1 MYNNNVNVNVNL
13 YIFLFIFYLLI
24 YIEMSYYKKQPKH
37 TRTLILNT
45 DDANYVDGD
54 RKTFTFRFA
63 PINIEDES
71 LMYVKNTVA
80 NFKTTGLAV
89 KSVQSGLFLG
99 STATFSSTYS
109 VQPTITFASQ
119 DGKGSGASAIG
130 LLAPSGLSGSATSST
145 LSVNVINAGSGY
157 TGVAGDYVVNAV
169 VPTTGGSGST
179 ITSGTLTTATG
190 SFSPTGTLVAGS
202 GYTEV
207 PLFVAPIPP
216 ASVPAT
222 FNSAGITAGVITTV
236 PTVANPTLNGFYN
249 ASTFV
254 ASFVSGH
261 KIALGVVNTNGSGT
275 VTSISLDN
283 ASDNGYYDA
292 SNPLT
297 VVSINGIQLGT
308 GFGTG
313 LVIAPTYSG
322 GKCASVVVT
331 NGGTGYGANLV
342 NGPIQ
347 FSFPS
352 IGTGATITGA
362 TVSQGR
368 ITAITLGAGGT
379 KYYAPTVSITAGVV
393 VPVQATYEPVF
404 KIGSVIAGARM
415 LTHGA
420 GYTVPPKPLIS
431 STNRISNAG
440 DLPLIAEIAPTYLV
454 EKNNYY
460 IVKADGFQFNRTLY
474 TNTDNKGLPTI
485 AVCSTNEQVNDE
497 DYTEL
502 VLPAQV
508 LDNITITIH
517 DKDALGLETNR
528 NMIILLTIEE
538 LDKNETNFK
547 DSKRQEYIS

>member
-1 MYNNNVNVNVNL
+1 
-13 YIFLFIFYLLI
+13 
-24 YIEMSYYKKQPKH
+24 MSYFKKQPKH
-37 TRTLILNT
+37 TRSIFLNT
-45 DDANYVDGD
+45 DDAFYVDAD
-54 RKTFTFRFA
+54 RKVFSFRIP

-71 LMYVKNTVA
+71 KLYVKNTITDY
-80 NFKTTGLAV
+80 KTSGLAV
-89 KSVQSGLFLG
+89 KSVDTGLFLG
-99 STATFSSTYS
+99 STATFASTYS
-109 VQPTITFASQ
+109 AQPAITFVSQ
-119 DGKGSGASAIG
+119 DGKGTGATAVG

-145 LSVNVINAGSGY
+145 LSVNVVNAGSGY

-169 VPTTGGSGST
+169 VPQTGGSGAT

-190 SFSPTGTLVAGS
+190 SFSPSGTLVAGS

-207 PLFVAPIPP
+207 PLFVAPNPP

-222 FNSAGITAGVITTV
+222 FNSAGITSGVITTA

-249 ASTFV
+249 STTFT

-261 KIALGVVNTNGSGT
+261 KIALGVVNTNASGT

-297 VVSINGIQLGT
+297 VVSINDVPLGQ

-379 KYYAPTVSITAGVV
+379 KYYAPTVSITAGLVT
-393 VPVQATYEPVF
+393 PVQATYEPVF
-404 KIGSVIAGARM
+404 KIASVIAGVRM
-415 LTHGA
+415 LTHGR
-420 GYTVPPKPLIS
+420 GYTVPPKPIIAT
-431 STNRISNAG
+431 TNRVGNSG
-440 DLPLIAEIAPTYLV
+440 DLPLIADMTQTFNV
-454 EKNNYY
+454 ERNNYFT
-460 IVKADGFQFNRTLY
+460 IKADGFQFNRSLY
-474 TNTDNKGLPTI
+474 TNSDNKGLPTLAI
-485 AVCSTNEQVNDE
+485 CSTNENVNNE
-497 DYTEL
+497 EYTEL
-502 VLPAQV
+502 VLPSQV
-508 LDNITITIH
+508 INDITLTIN
-517 DKDALGLETNR
+517 DKDGAGIDVNR
-528 NMIILLTIEE
+528 NMIILLSIEE
-538 LDKNETNFK
+538 LDKNDTEFK
-547 DSKRQEYIS
+547 DSKRQQYIS

>member
-1 MYNNNVNVNVNL
+1 M
-13 YIFLFIFYLLI
+13 
-24 YIEMSYYKKQPKH
+24 
-37 TRTLILNT
+37 
-45 DDANYVDGD
+45 
-54 RKTFTFRFA
+54 
-63 PINIEDES
+63 
-71 LMYVKNTVA
+71 
-80 NFKTTGLAV
+80 
-89 KSVQSGLFLG
+89 G

-109 VQPTITFASQ
+109 VQPAITFVSQ
-119 DGKGSGASAIG
+119 DGKGTGATAIG

-145 LSVNVINAGSGY
+145 LSVNVVNAGAGY

-169 VPTTGGSGST
+169 VPQTGGSGAT

-190 SFSPTGTLVAGS
+190 SFSATGTLVAGS

-207 PLFVAPIPP
+207 PLFVAPLPP
-216 ASVPAT
+216 ASVAAT
-222 FNSAGITAGVITTV
+222 FNSAGITSGVITTA

-249 ASTFV
+249 ASTFT

-261 KIALGVVNTNGSGT
+261 KIALGVVNTNASGT

-297 VVSINGIQLGT
+297 VVSINDVPLGQ

-379 KYYAPTVSITAGVV
+379 KYYAPTVSITAGLI
-393 VPVQATYEPVF
+393 VPFQATYEPVF
-404 KIGSVIAGARM
+404 KIASVLAGARM
-415 LTHGA
+415 LTHGR
-420 GYTVPPKPLIS
+420 GYNLPPKPIIAT
-431 STNRISNAG
+431 TNRISNSG
-440 DLPLIAEIAPTYLV
+440 DLPLIAEITPSYLV
-454 EKNNYY
+454 DKSNYY
-460 IVKADGFQFNRTLY
+460 TIKIDGVLYNRSLY
-474 TNTDNKGLPTI
+474 TNTDNKGLPTLAI
-485 AVCSTNEQVNDE
+485 CSTNEIINNE

-502 VLPAQV
+502 VIPAQV
-508 LDNITITIH
+508 INDITLDIK
-517 DKDALGLETNR
+517 DKDGLGVEATR
-528 NMIILLTIEE
+528 NMIILIIIEE
-538 LDKNETNFK
+538 LTDEHTDFEQ
-547 DSKRQEYIS
+547 SKRQLY

>member
-1 MYNNNVNVNVNL
+1 
-13 YIFLFIFYLLI
+13 
-24 YIEMSYYKKQPKH
+24 MSYYKKQPKH
-37 TRTLILNT
+37 TRSVYINT
-45 DDANYVDGD
+45 DNAYYVNAE
-54 RKTFTFRFA
+54 RTVFSFRIP

-71 LMYVKNTVA
+71 VLYVKNT
-80 NFKTTGLAV
+80 NTDYKDNMGLSV
-89 KSVQSGLFLG
+89 KNVNTGLFLG
-99 STATFSSTYS
+99 STATFGSTYS
-109 VQPTITFASQ
+109 VQPAITFVSQ
-119 DGKGSGASAIG
+119 DGKGTGATAIG

-145 LSVNVINAGSGY
+145 LTVNVLNAGSGY
-157 TGVAGDYVVNAV
+157 TGVAGDYVVNPI
-169 VPTTGGSGST
+169 VPQTGGTGAT

-190 SFSPTGTLVAGS
+190 SFSPSGTLVAGS

-207 PLFVAPIPP
+207 PLFVAPLPP

-222 FNSAGITAGVITTV
+222 FNSAGITSGVITSA
-236 PTVANPTLNGFYN
+236 PSVANPTLNGFYN
-249 ASTFV
+249 SSTFS

-261 KIALGVVNTNGSGT
+261 KIALGVVNTNASGT

-331 NGGTGYGANLV
+331 NGGTGYGASLV
-342 NGPIQ
+342 NAPIQ

-362 TVSQGR
+362 TISQGR

-379 KYYAPTVSITAGVV
+379 KYYAPTVNITAGLVI
-393 VPVQATYEPVF
+393 PVQATYEPVF
-404 KIGSVIAGARM
+404 KIASVIAGARM
-415 LTHGA
+415 LTHGR
-420 GYTVPPKPLIS
+420 GYTYPPKAVIAT
-431 STNRISNAG
+431 TNRITNSG
-440 DLPLIAEIAPTYLV
+440 DLPLIAEITPTYLV

-460 IVKADGFQFNRTLY
+460 TIKADGFQFNRTLY
-474 TNTDNKGLPTI
+474 TNTDSKGIPTI
-485 AVCSTNEQVNDE
+485 AVCSTNENVNNE
-497 DYTEL
+497 DYIEL

-508 LDNITITIH
+508 INDFTLHIT
-517 DKDALGLETNR
+517 DRDGLGIEVNK
-528 NMIILLTIEE
+528 NMSLLLTIEE
-538 LDKNETNFK
+538 LDEKHTNFNN
-547 DSKRQEYIS
+547 SKRQEY

>member
-1 MYNNNVNVNVNL
+1 
-13 YIFLFIFYLLI
+13 
-24 YIEMSYYKKQPKH
+24 MSYYKKQPKH

-109 VQPTITFASQ
+109 VQPAITFASQ

-169 VPTTGGSGST
+169 VPTTGGSGAT

-207 PLFVAPIPP
+207 PLFVAPVPP

-331 NGGTGYGANLV
+331 SGGTGYGANLV
-342 NGPIQ
+342 NGAIQ
-347 FSFPS
+347 FSFPN

-404 KIGSVIAGARM
+404 KIASVIAGVRM

-538 LDKNETNFK
+538 LDKNDTEFK

>member
-109 VQPTITFASQ
+109 VQPAITFASQ

-169 VPTTGGSGST
+169 VPTTGGSGAT

-222 FNSAGITAGVITTV
+222 FNSAGITAGVITTA
-236 PTVANPTLNGFYN
+236 PSVANPTLNGFYN

-261 KIALGVVNTNGSGT
+261 KIALGVVNTNASGT

-283 ASDNGYYDA
+283 ANDNGYYD
-292 SNPLT
+292 SSFPLT

-404 KIGSVIAGARM
+404 KIGSVIAGVRM

-485 AVCSTNEQVNDE
+485 AVCSTNEEVNDE